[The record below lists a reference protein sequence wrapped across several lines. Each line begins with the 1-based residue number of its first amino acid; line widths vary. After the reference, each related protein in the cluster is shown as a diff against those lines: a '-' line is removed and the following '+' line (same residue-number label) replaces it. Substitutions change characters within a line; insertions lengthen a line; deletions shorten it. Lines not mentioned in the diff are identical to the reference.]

1 MSLQEKYSSVIELSQ
16 QVGIQDLAVTEDN
29 GVLSLAGTVYSTYQK
44 DQIWNTAKKVGGAAA
59 ADFAANLNV
68 METGYYTKHTVKAG
82 ESLSVIAKHYC
93 GDMMKYQAIF
103 EANRNILKS
112 ADAIEVG
119 QELVI
124 PFLV

>member
-16 QVGIQDLAVTEDN
+16 QVGIQNLAVTEDN
-29 GVLSLAGTVYSTYQK
+29 GVLSLAGTVYSAYQK

-59 ADFAANLNV
+59 DFAANLNV
-68 METGYYTKHTVKAG
+68 METGCYTKHTVKAG
-82 ESLSVIAKHYC
+82 ESLSLIAKHYC

-103 EANRNILKS
+103 EANRDILKS